1 MKELAGRLIGYL
13 FIGSFCIAGP
23 VLLMLALGT
32 AVQRTALV
40 MSGLRAEA
48 VVIAARAG
56 GSSRPTYAPVFQFAA
71 TDGRT
76 YTVISDVYGEESAV
90 HFGSRLRVLY
100 RPDHPESA
108 RIDAFAPLWTLP
120 LVLGAVGLGFS
131 VVPAI
136 VLVSWM
142 RRRAEAAD
150 PGRRDA
156 ARTAADRLSRG
167 LRRTLGVV
175 LIGVGI
181 VLLLDG
187 FGLFLTGSSF
197 NGSHVHVPDVMLG
210 VLLVATGVQ
219 VGQWVAV
226 DGRFSFVFASI
237 VATSLAA
244 MFGWVA
250 VYGSSAG
257 FHEAMS
263 VGGRA
268 VASTG
273 YPAIARTLFA
283 AVSLLAGLA
292 SVWSWRQVFRS
303 RR

>member
-23 VLLMLALGT
+23 VLLMLALGK

-40 MSGLRAEA
+40 MSGLRAQA
-48 VVIAARAG
+48 VVIAAARAS

-142 RRRAEAAD
+142 RRRAEVAD
-150 PGRRDA
+150 PGRREA
-156 ARTAADRLSRG
+156 ARAGADRLSRG
-167 LRRTLGVV
+167 LLRALGVV
-175 LIGVGI
+175 LIGVGS
-181 VLLLDG
+181 VFLLH
-187 FGLFLTGSSF
+187 GLGLVLTGSSF
-197 NGSHVHVPDVMLG
+197 NGPHVPDVILG

-219 VGQWVAV
+219 VGQWAAV
-226 DGRFSFVFASI
+226 GGRFSFVFASI

-250 VYGSSAG
+250 VYGNSAG
-257 FHEAMS
+257 FHEMIS

-283 AVSLLAGLA
+283 AMSILAGLA